1 MVPAIVRLDIL
12 FEAVSFILSLAIASI
27 SFLAWRKVRS
37 RTLLLFS
44 LGFFLMASAML
55 LRIVLV
61 SLAFSSAS
69 TPPYLRARFFLLE
82 FQETIYSLIRLVSY
96 VVFLYLYAAYPLK
109 RNGGLHVFA
118 PVSLIYNPFFEA
130 VSATILAFIVYQLA
144 TTTRDRQAGYAT
156 AGFIFLFISHLL
168 FIATPLSLNFYL
180 LAQFIQMLSFIL
192 FLTGVSTVLKHGERL
207 SVEG

>member
-27 SFLAWRKVRS
+27 SFLAWRKVGS

-69 TPPYLRARFFLLE
+69 SPPYLRARFFFVLE
-82 FQETIYSLIRLVSY
+82 LQETIYSLIRLVSY

-109 RNGGLHVFA
+109 RNGGLHLLA

-144 TTTRDRQAGYAT
+144 TTTRDKQAGYGT
-156 AGFIFLFISHLL
+156 AGFIFLFTSHLL

-180 LAQFIQMLSFIL
+180 LAHFTQMLSFIL

-207 SVEG
+207 